1 MNSVERR
8 EKRYLRRKEK
18 RQDKI
23 DIKSSNNSN
32 IQEIFTFKNIF
43 DKARRC
49 TRNVGYKKSTINF
62 KLHMFSIVSK
72 TCNDLKNDCY
82 IVGDTYKFQINER
95 GKIRDIDAPHIKDR
109 LVHKV
114 ISNDILIPIYDSKLI
129 YDNGASSIGKG
140 FSFAIKR
147 VKKLLRKWYLK
158 HGMNGYIIL
167 IDFSKFF
174 ENCDHDVIRSIH
186 NKYINNSYTKKVIED
201 YLFVNDSGIA
211 LGIEIA
217 QREALMV
224 PNKLD
229 KMIINKGNPLVRY
242 MDDYCLICPTY
253 EEAKSS
259 LNEYIKLADSLHII
273 VNKKKTK
280 ITHISNPFIFCKWK
294 YELLPTGKVIN
305 RPVKTSIYRQR
316 RKLTKMTKKNI
327 NIEEIKTSIIRFCAY
342 LDLGNGYKYI
352 TYLKD
357 KYKCLF
363 DKEK

>member
-32 IQEIFTFKNIF
+32 INKIFTFKNVF

-72 TCNDLKNDCY
+72 TCNDLKNNCY

-114 ISNDILIPIYDSKLI
+114 ISNDILIPIFESKLI

-140 FSFAIKR
+140 FSFTINR

-158 HGMNGYIIL
+158 HGMNGYIVL

-174 ENCDHDVIRSIH
+174 ENCNHDVIKSIH
-186 NKYINNSYTKKVIED
+186 NKYIKNEYTKKVIED

-229 KMIINKGNPLVRY
+229 KMVINKAYSIVRY
-242 MDDYCLICPTY
+242 MDDSCFICPTC
-253 EEAKSS
+253 EDAVNT
-259 LNEYIKLADSLHII
+259 LNEYIEISKGVNI
-273 VNKKKTK
+273 VVNPKKTK
-280 ITHISNPFIFCKWK
+280 IIHISKSFIFCKWK
-294 YELLPTGKVIN
+294 YQLLPNGKVVNI
-305 RPVKTSIYRQR
+305 PAKDTIYRQR
-316 RKLTKMTKKNI
+316 RKLNKMTKKNI
-327 NIEEIKTSIIRFCAY
+327 NIEEIKTSIISFCAY
-342 LDLGNGYKYI
+342 LNMGNSYKYI
-352 TYLKD
+352 NYLKG
-357 KYKCLF
+357 KFKSII
-363 DKEK
+363 E

>member
-32 IQEIFTFKNIF
+32 IQEIFTFKNVF

-158 HGMNGYIIL
+158 HGMNGYIVL
-167 IDFSKFF
+167 VDFSKFF
-174 ENCDHDVIRSIH
+174 ENCNHDVIKSIH
-186 NKYINNSYTKKVIED
+186 NKYIK
-201 YLFVNDSGIA
+201 
-211 LGIEIA
+211 
-217 QREALMV
+217 
-224 PNKLD
+224 
-229 KMIINKGNPLVRY
+229 
-242 MDDYCLICPTY
+242 
-253 EEAKSS
+253 
-259 LNEYIKLADSLHII
+259 NEYIDSRASVPVRIDGRFEAELISKAKRVLALQRKGVKLIFPDVL
-273 VNKKKTK
+273 K
-280 ITHISNPFIFCKWK
+280 IEK
-294 YELLPTGKVIN
+294 ELLG
-305 RPVKTSIYRQR
+305 R
-316 RKLTKMTKKNI
+316 
-327 NIEEIKTSIIRFCAY
+327 
-342 LDLGNGYKYI
+342 
-352 TYLKD
+352 
-357 KYKCLF
+357 
-363 DKEK
+363 